1 MSTHATLP
9 WSTIRKGLALGPL
22 TFEVTYSTLA
32 RHVVGTRDLLPM
44 HHNPQFAQAVGAPNI
59 FLNTMW
65 YQGFIGR
72 YITDWA
78 GYDAFLRKLGI
89 RMHVH
94 GCPGD
99 TLTIHGTVDDCTET
113 DGKLL
118 VDLKIRIDNG
128 AKAGAVTATATV
140 ELTPP

>member
-1 MSTHATLP
+1 VSFHATLP
-9 WSTIRKGLALGPL
+9 WSTISKGLELEPL
-22 TFEVTYSTLA
+22 AFEVSYSTLA
-32 RHVVGTRDLLPM
+32 RHVVGTRDLLRM
-44 HHNPQFAQAVGAPNI
+44 HHDPPFAMEVGAPNI

-78 GYDAFLRKLGI
+78 GYDTFLRKLTI
-89 RMHVH
+89 KMRVH

-99 TLTIHGTVDDCTET
+99 TLTIFGTVVEVTELNEN
-113 DGKLL
+113 LL
-118 VDLKIRIDNG
+118 VDLDIRIDNG
-128 AKAGAVTATATV
+128 AKTAAVVATARV